1 MNKYRFLNLNNTRE
15 ALNNYYAKTKNEDD
29 KKIIEWFD
37 ALNKNEKDGVMR
49 LLQLIAEIGN
59 EEESIN
65 QILKILYAQTAQKNS
80 VKRQDNPLREP

>member
-1 MNKYRFLNLNNTRE
+1 MS
-15 ALNNYYAKTKNEDD
+15 
-29 KKIIEWFD
+29 
-37 ALNKNEKDGVMR
+37 

-65 QILKILYAQTAQKNS
+65 RILKILYAQTAQKNS

>member
-1 MNKYRFLNLNNTRE
+1 MNKYRFLNLNNTKE

-65 QILKILYAQTAQKNS
+65 QILKILYAQTAQNNS